1 MSTIGV
7 VREHGMP
14 AAEPLAA
21 KAAAETIDRS
31 VMASAEAP
39 ATAAGTRLL
48 VRMSLPHRGE
58 SDQPINDI
66 FFVDAEKRRKILANA
81 GGAVPQLTEW
91 QGTVLLEVRVAVEV
105 GDDTP
110 FHEVKQGRRFAEN
123 ETQAGRRPKA
133 QGAVVELVEEGGN
146 SPSRLLNDWDA
157 FGEALW
163 Y

>member
-1 MSTIGV
+1 
-7 VREHGMP
+7 MP

-58 SDQPINDI
+58 PDQPINDI
-66 FFVDAEKRRKILANA
+66 FIVDAEKRRKVLANA

-133 QGAVVELVEEGGN
+133 EGAVVELVEEGGN
-146 SPSRLLNDWDA
+146 SPSRLLNDWNA

>member
-1 MSTIGV
+1 
-7 VREHGMP
+7 MP

-21 KAAAETIDRS
+21 KAAAETIDWS

-58 SDQPINDI
+58 PDEAINDI

-91 QGTVLLEVRVAVEV
+91 QGTVLLEVRVGVEV
-105 GDDTP
+105 GNDTP
-110 FHEVKQGRRFAEN
+110 FHEVKQGRRFEEK

-133 QGAVVELVEEGGN
+133 EGAVVEPVERGGD
-146 SPSRLLNDWDA
+146 SPSDLLNGRNML
-157 FGEALW
+157 GEALW

>member
-1 MSTIGV
+1 
-7 VREHGMP
+7 MP

-21 KAAAETIDRS
+21 KAAAETIDWS

-58 SDQPINDI
+58 PDEPINDI

-91 QGTVLLEVRVAVEV
+91 QGTVLLEVRVDVEV
-105 GDDTP
+105 GNDTP
-110 FHEVKQGRRFAEN
+110 FHEVKQGRRFEEN

-133 QGAVVELVEEGGN
+133 EGAVVEPVERGGD
-146 SPSRLLNDWDA
+146 SPSDLLNGRNML
-157 FGEALW
+157 GEALW